1 MGEQIKGSTEEEKER
16 VLQEILESIDPNS
29 ALIVGLNKDG
39 TKLLSYTVVNEVEDF
54 KKMILALMADP
65 QAHMQIKVAA
75 QLLVD
80 LAGSAFVS
88 QYLRGRGN

>member
-1 MGEQIKGSTEEEKER
+1 MGERIKGSTQEEKER
-16 VLQEILESIDPNS
+16 ILKEIFETIDPGS
-29 ALIVGLNKDG
+29 ALIVGLNKEG
-39 TKLLSYTVVNEVEDF
+39 SKLLTYTVVNEVEDF
-54 KKMILALMADP
+54 KRMILALMADP
-65 QAHMQIKVAA
+65 EAHMQIKVAA